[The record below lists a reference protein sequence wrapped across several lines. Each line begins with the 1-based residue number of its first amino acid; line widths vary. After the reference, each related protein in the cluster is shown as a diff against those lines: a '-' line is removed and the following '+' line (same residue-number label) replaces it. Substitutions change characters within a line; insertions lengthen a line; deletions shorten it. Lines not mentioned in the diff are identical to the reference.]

1 MLAQHVLRGLHV
13 VSDVVGGSLV
23 VMFGNVSLRHL
34 LICFQQ
40 PAYHLLFL
48 YEPVMLQGLLCI

>member
-48 YEPVMLQGLLCI
+48 